1 MRLATSPRSR
11 DLLTGVVEDA
21 VVVDSTD
28 ALDLVATTSRPKY
41 RAPNLDIEAAW
52 RLCSD
57 LFCQFRS
64 PPPPSHDDVERE
76 LLFCLL
82 GGFGISFEHA
92 LSACER
98 LTPIRPFASGTDAS
112 NLEALVRSELERP
125 QFMPLRQDGTYRRYR
140 YPVRKAK
147 LIAQARSWLLARPPL
162 LDEIGDLPCE
172 HARRRLLCECPGLGA
187 KTASWLLRNLGLAKE
202 LAIVDVHLLRA
213 LRAAGRIENVTLPR
227 DYELVEA
234 AFLDWCRDLDA
245 PAAAFDL
252 FVWEWQRGSLVA
264 SS

>member
-1 MRLATSPRSR
+1 VA
-11 DLLTGVVEDA
+11 DVVEEA
-21 VVVDSTD
+21 VVVHSPD
-28 ALDLVATTSRPKY
+28 ALEPAEARNGRPSHHGPGLDL
-41 RAPNLDIEAAW
+41 EAAW
-52 RLCSD
+52 ELCSD

-64 PPPPSHDDVERE
+64 PPPPSHDDLERE

-82 GGFGISFEHA
+82 GGFGVSFEHA

-98 LTPIRPFASGTDAS
+98 LTQLRPFTSSTGTLE
-112 NLEALVRSELERP
+112 LEALLRSELENP
-125 QFMPLRQDGTYRRYR
+125 QFKPLRKDGTFRRYR
-140 YPVRKAK
+140 YPVRKAH
-147 LIAQARSWLLARPPL
+147 LIVCARSWLQTRPPL
-162 LDEIGDLPCE
+162 LDELTDLRCE
-172 HARRRLLCECPGLGA
+172 RARRRLLCECPGIGA
-187 KTASWLLRNLGLAKE
+187 KTASWLLRNLGLAQE

-234 AFLDWCRDLDA
+234 AFLEWCRELDA

-264 SS
+264 TP